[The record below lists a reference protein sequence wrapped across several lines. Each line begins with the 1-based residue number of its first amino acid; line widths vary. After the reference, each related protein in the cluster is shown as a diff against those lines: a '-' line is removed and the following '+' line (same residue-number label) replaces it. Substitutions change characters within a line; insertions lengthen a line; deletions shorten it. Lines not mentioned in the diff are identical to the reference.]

1 MHKVLLKVEALTDNY
16 EISFFFFAANPSICL
31 FMFYFIFCFPL
42 IVGLVYL
49 YDYIL
54 ATEIVIKFM

>member
-1 MHKVLLKVEALTDNY
+1 MHKVLLKVESLTDNY
-16 EISFFFFAANPSICL
+16 EISFFCFRSKSVYMSFYVL
-31 FMFYFIFCFPL
+31 FHFCFPL